1 MYLITSMPVQ
11 KKITIPIALII
22 KGKGSHMDNYI
33 EFKNICKSFVGVKAL
48 QDISFRANGGEVCA
62 LLGENG
68 AGKSTL
74 LKILS
79 GAQLA
84 DSGIYTIS
92 GEEMR
97 FNSPIEAI
105 RAGVSIIYQERQ
117 LVCELSVTE
126 NIFMEDLPA
135 GKLGIVDSKKA
146 ASETQKIIDLFQLPF
161 LASTKVNDLSVAHQQ
176 MVEIMKAYR
185 RNSRIIA
192 FDEPT
197 ASLSDHEINV
207 LFELI
212 ARLRGEG
219 KVILYVSHRLKELF
233 QITDKIVVLKDG
245 CFVKDLK
252 TKDATEAELIRL
264 MVGRK
269 IGDIYNNLDR
279 NEQIGDVV
287 LEVKNLT
294 NDHINDVSFQ
304 LHKGEVLGFAGLVG
318 AGRSE
323 TMRAIFGEDKLT
335 SGEVFVEGRRRR
347 IKSPRDAIDAG
358 IGLCPEDRKEQGLV
372 LGRSV
377 QDNITITVL
386 RMISRAGVID
396 RKAERKMSEDA
407 VEKYR
412 IKTPTVEKI
421 VMELSGGNQQKVILG
436 RWLSADLKILI
447 LDEPTKGIDVG
458 AKAEIY
464 QMVCNLAKSG
474 LGIIFIS
481 SELPEVLNVCDR
493 VLVMKDGSIAG
504 ELTRNEVSEEK
515 VLSLAMHE

>member
-1 MYLITSMPVQ
+1 ME
-11 KKITIPIALII
+11 
-22 KGKGSHMDNYI
+22 NYV
-33 EFKNICKSFVGVKAL
+33 EFKDICKSFVGVKAL
-48 QDISFRANGGEVCA
+48 QNISFRANGGEVCA

-79 GAQLA
+79 GAQPA
-84 DSGIYTIS
+84 DSGVYIIN
-92 GEEMR
+92 GDEMK
-97 FNSPIEAI
+97 FNSPVEAI
-105 RAGVSIIYQERQ
+105 RSGVSIIYQERQ
-117 LVCELSVTE
+117 LVKELSVTE
-126 NIFMEDLPA
+126 NIFMEDLPSNR
-135 GKLGIVDSKKA
+135 LGFVERKKA
-146 ASETQKIIDLFQLPF
+146 ACETRKIIDLFKLPF
-161 LASTKVNDLSVAHQQ
+161 SPGTKVKELSVAHQQ

-197 ASLSDHEINV
+197 ASLSDNEIGV

-212 ARLRGEG
+212 EKLRQEG

-233 QITDKIVVLKDG
+233 QITDKIVIMKDG
-245 CFVKDLK
+245 CFVSDLK
-252 TKDATEAELIRL
+252 TKDATEPELIRL

-279 NEQIGDVV
+279 NDNIGDVV
-287 LEVKNLT
+287 LETKDMT
-294 NDHINDVSFQ
+294 NDYIKNVSFK
-304 LHKGEVLGFAGLVG
+304 LHRGEVLGFAGLVG

-335 SGEVFVEGRRRR
+335 SGEICVDGKQRHIR
-347 IKSPRDAIDAG
+347 SPKDAINAG

-377 QDNITITVL
+377 QDNISITVL
-386 RMISRAGVID
+386 RQLSKAGVID
-396 RKAERKMSEDA
+396 RKAERKMSENA
-407 VEKYR
+407 VAKYQ
-412 IKTPTVEKI
+412 IKTPTVDKV

-464 QMVCNLAKSG
+464 KMVCSLAKSG

-481 SELPEVLNVCDR
+481 SELPEVLNICDR
-493 VLVMKDGSIAG
+493 VIIMKDGGIAG
-504 ELTRNEVSEEK
+504 ELTRNDVSEEK
-515 VLSLAMHE
+515 VLALAMHE

>member
-1 MYLITSMPVQ
+1 MNNYL
-11 KKITIPIALII
+11 
-22 KGKGSHMDNYI
+22 
-33 EFKNICKSFVGVKAL
+33 EFKDISKNFIGVKAL
-48 QDISFRANGGEVCA
+48 QNISFRAEGGEICA

-79 GAQLA
+79 GDQSA
-84 DSGIYTIS
+84 DSGVYLIN
-92 GEEMR
+92 GQEMR
-97 FNSPIEAI
+97 FNAPIEAI
-105 RAGVSIIYQERQ
+105 RSGVSIIYQERQ
-117 LVCELSVTE
+117 LVNELTVME

-135 GKLGIVDSKKA
+135 NKLGFVDKSKA
-146 ASETQKIIDLFQLPF
+146 ASETQKIINLFKLPF
-161 LASTKVNDLSVAHQQ
+161 SAYTKVRDLSVAHQQ

-185 RNSRIIA
+185 RDSRVIA

-197 ASLSDHEINV
+197 ASLSDNEIDV

-212 ARLRGEG
+212 GKLRSEG

-245 CFVKDLK
+245 CFVTEIR
-252 TKDATEAELIRL
+252 TKDATEEELIRQ

-269 IGDIYNNLDR
+269 IGDIYNNIER
-279 NEQIGDVV
+279 NDKIGDIA

-294 NDHINDVSFQ
+294 NNYIHDISFH
-304 LHKGEVLGFAGLVG
+304 LHQGEVLGFAGLVG

-323 TMRAIFGEDKLT
+323 TMRAIFGADKLT
-335 SGEVFVEGRRRR
+335 SGEILVDGKKQNIR
-347 IKSPRDAIDAG
+347 SPRNAINAG
-358 IGLCPEDRKEQGLV
+358 IGLCPEDRKEQGLI
-372 LGRSV
+372 LERSIK
-377 QDNITITVL
+377 DNISVTVL
-386 RMISRAGVID
+386 RQLSKAGIID
-396 RKAERKMSEDA
+396 KKAERKMSEDA
-407 VEKYR
+407 VKKYR
-412 IKTPTVEKI
+412 IKTPTVDKI

-436 RWLSADLKILI
+436 RWLSANMKVLI

-481 SELPEVLNVCDR
+481 SEMPEVLNVCDR
-493 VLVMKDGSIAG
+493 VIIMKDGSIVG
-504 ELTRNEVSEEK
+504 ELSRDEVTEEK
-515 VLSLAMHE
+515 VLGLAMHE